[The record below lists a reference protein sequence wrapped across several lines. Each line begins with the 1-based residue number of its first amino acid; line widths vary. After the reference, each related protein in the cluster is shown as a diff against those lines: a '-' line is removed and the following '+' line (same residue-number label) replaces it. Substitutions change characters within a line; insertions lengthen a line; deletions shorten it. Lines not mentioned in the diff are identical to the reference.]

1 MPITKS
7 HVSKENRTTGRSSMT
22 PSKLNQSE
30 ASVTHVL
37 ANKGT
42 DLTVEGNSDTT
53 KEARYLKTDT
63 EYPRDMHI
71 AFLT

>member
-1 MPITKS
+1 MPMTKS
-7 HVSKENRTTGRSSMT
+7 HASKKNPTPGRSSLT
-22 PSKLNQSE
+22 PSKLDQSE

-37 ANKGT
+37 TNKGT
-42 DLTVEGNSDTT
+42 VLTVEGNSDTS
-53 KEARYLKTDT
+53 KEASYMKTDT

>member
-1 MPITKS
+1 MPMTKS
-7 HVSKENRTTGRSSMT
+7 HASKKNPTPGRSSLI
-22 PSKLNQSE
+22 PSKLDQSE
-30 ASVTHVL
+30 TSVTNVL

-42 DLTVEGNSDTT
+42 VLTVKVNSDTS

-63 EYPRDMHI
+63 EYPKDMHT

>member
-1 MPITKS
+1 MPMTKS
-7 HVSKENRTTGRSSMT
+7 HASKKNPTPGRSSLT
-22 PSKLNQSE
+22 PSKLDQSE

-37 ANKGT
+37 TNKGT
-42 DLTVEGNSDTT
+42 VLTVEGNSDTS
-53 KEARYLKTDT
+53 KEAGYLKTDT